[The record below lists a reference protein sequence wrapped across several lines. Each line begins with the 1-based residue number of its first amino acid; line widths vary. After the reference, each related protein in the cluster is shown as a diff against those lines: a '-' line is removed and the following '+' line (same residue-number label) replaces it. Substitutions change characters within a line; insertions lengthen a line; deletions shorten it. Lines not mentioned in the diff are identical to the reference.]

1 MNGKTIDISGVRY
14 NNLTAV
20 NYSHWNKVE
29 YWNFKCEL
37 CGSIK
42 PKRKPDVKRGRIKS
56 CGCHKNKGSNNGQ
69 WYGYEELNGRTVGHY
84 KKGAKTR
91 EIEFNVTI
99 EYLWDVYIKQ
109 NRKCP
114 YTGIELILSPK
125 SSDNRTPENASL
137 DRIDSSKGYV
147 EGNVQWV
154 FKRVNSMKN
163 DMSHDEFVELCSIIS
178 RHCPFWPQHTKGNKE
193 LIKKDKNNLDSTD

>member
-1 MNGKTIDISGVRY
+1 MNGNTIDISGVRY
-14 NNLTAV
+14 NNLTAI
-20 NYSHWNKVE
+20 NYSHWDKVE

-37 CGSIK
+37 CGSVTS
-42 PKRKPDVKRGRIKS
+42 KRKPDVKKGRIKS

-84 KKGAKTR
+84 KKNAKNR
-91 EIEFNVTI
+91 NIEFNVTI

-109 NRKCP
+109 NKKCP
-114 YTGIELILSPK
+114 YTGVDLILSPK
-125 SSDNRTPENASL
+125 TSYSRTPENASL

-154 FKRVNSMKN
+154 LKRVNNMKN
-163 DMSHDEFVELCSIIS
+163 DMSHIDFIELCSIIS
-178 RHCPFWPQHTKGNKE
+178 RHCPFNPAHTKGNKN
-193 LIKKDKNNLDSTD
+193 LRKDLEK